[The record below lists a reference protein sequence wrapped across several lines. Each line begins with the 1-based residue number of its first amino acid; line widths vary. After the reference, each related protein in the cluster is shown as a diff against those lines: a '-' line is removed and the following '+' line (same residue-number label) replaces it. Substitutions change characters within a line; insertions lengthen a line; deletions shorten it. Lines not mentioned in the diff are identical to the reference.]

1 MAVIF
6 VLHERRSPRPLIPL
20 RYFRMRN
27 FVFPVGASTFV
38 NFSYM
43 GGFFLFPIL
52 MERVYGYSET
62 KAGLVSTARPLMFS
76 LVAPVA
82 GYAAVKVG
90 ERFSTVAG
98 GVALCASMLVFTQLG
113 AQPSL
118 AVILVALALSGV
130 GNGLSTPST
139 ASSASN
145 QVAPDELGVMSAA
158 QQLITQIG
166 IVAGIQV
173 MVTIQASGHGGS
185 GSLAS
190 FHRAYAVGA
199 LVAVLACV
207 CGAFMRNTPGHG
219 REPAGDRMSRR
230 APAATRSWPGCGR
243 RSRRRRDRG
252 SSTGGPSVW
261 RCPLRP

>member
-1 MAVIF
+1 MWLGRGVRAP
-6 VLHERRSPRPLIPL
+6 RATGGPRPLIPL

-27 FVFPVGASTFV
+27 FVFPLGARTFV

-62 KAGLVSTARPLMFS
+62 RAGLVSTARPLMFS
-76 LVAPVA
+76 VVAPIA

-90 ERFSTVAG
+90 ERLSTVAG
-98 GVALCASMLVFTQLG
+98 AVALLVSMLVFTQLG
-113 AQPSL
+113 AEPSL
-118 AVILVALALSGV
+118 VVILVALALSGV
-130 GNGLSTPST
+130 GNGLSTPAT
-139 ASSASN
+139 AASASN
-145 QVAPDELGVMSAA
+145 EVAPDELGVMSAA

-173 MVTIQASGHGGS
+173 MVTVQASGHGGV

-199 LVAVLACV
+199 IGAVLAGL
-207 CGAFMRNTPGHG
+207 CGLFMRNTPGHG
-219 REPAGDRMSRR
+219 RSRGAR
-230 APAATRSWPGCGR
+230 A
-243 RSRRRRDRG
+243 
-252 SSTGGPSVW
+252 
-261 RCPLRP
+261 